1 MHSREK
7 KQTNSFS
14 KGLILLSL
22 LIVVF
27 LFYSRITT
35 KGLPPRISSIVNSEF
50 ESFRNLKEFSDEQKL
65 SYKKSAA
72 GFWIY
77 QTEDSTAPFQKL
89 DRIELL
95 DNGIIWQV
103 TDWFVEFPSG
113 DTVSFMLV
121 RHAYLDPY
129 ASVQDS
135 GSAYTCN
142 YRTIRQ
148 VFVVNGDTC
157 FGASQVDE
165 MWKAQRVE
173 EKLVLNRREYVP
185 YEGEIKDFF
194 PLGAID
200 LVDQMNPRNCAPGAN
215 LYHFF
220 KSSLKNVLSRDAAV
234 AFNADAIKLWID
246 QYYGPAVFE
255 EMLQSFGPYVVIP
268 DTIPVEFELN
278 DAGMVVK
285 AKSRSGGMYDG
296 QVERSLTNEIM
307 TWVFPKLETRGK
319 PARVSY
325 IFVP

>member
-129 ASVQDS
+129 ASVRILDLPIPAITERSARFSLSMEILAS
-135 GSAYTCN
+135 GPARLMRCG
-142 YRTIRQ
+142 R
-148 VFVVNGDTC
+148 
-157 FGASQVDE
+157 
-165 MWKAQRVE
+165 
-173 EKLVLNRREYVP
+173 RRESKKNWYLTD
-185 YEGEIKDFF
+185 ES
-194 PLGAID
+194 
-200 LVDQMNPRNCAPGAN
+200 M
-215 LYHFF
+215 
-220 KSSLKNVLSRDAAV
+220 SL
-234 AFNADAIKLWID
+234 
-246 QYYGPAVFE
+246 
-255 EMLQSFGPYVVIP
+255 
-268 DTIPVEFELN
+268 T
-278 DAGMVVK
+278 K
-285 AKSRSGGMYDG
+285 AK
-296 QVERSLTNEIM
+296 
-307 TWVFPKLETRGK
+307 
-319 PARVSY
+319 
-325 IFVP
+325 